1 MQKVGPLSGAKHQ
14 ALGLRS
20 VLVVLGLL
28 VFISVASGQSANS
41 YVDTEHRFTIQVPAG
56 WQAKPFNAGG
66 VSGVTIAHGGD
77 AYVQIFLQKGIDPA
91 TFLKALNT
99 GVQTNHPG
107 YQVLS
112 RGVKEVAGLSRTY
125 IVGESPGSATAP
137 HTQVDLETFSANGY
151 TIAVI
156 ASASDMKPISKEK
169 IADYQVAQGMIQ
181 SLSLNG
187 VVARGPSAT
196 PAAPFVPPTSPK
208 TPPPADTKPA
218 LSPTSAPANVSAN
231 LTEEQKK
238 MASLDTAVKSGVIT
252 REEYIAKKNQAIFE
266 QSAQQTRVAKLKIL
280 DEAFDGGVLTKE
292 EYERKKKELGVSDSQ
307 PRPPEVQPPT
317 QSHPPVQTAE
327 VASKADIT
335 PGPPAITEPA
345 TPPAAARVG
354 PPASNAAPV
363 PATVAESHT
372 VVATPPSGA
381 ASPTSSAMPSVAFVP
396 ASPAAKP
403 VEPPVAK
410 SEPVPPPTASIVRS
424 VPSPAPTAWITH
436 TDPTGFEVSI
446 PANWTVGDPQTN
458 GQVSLRGTRGEEIMI
473 WPIRVQNPQLNAHDA
488 SVLTQTLALRFD
500 ALMPWGPTQ
509 NLGHAARAIGVG
521 SDRSGAAI
529 LSWSDNPNGASAY
542 FCALEAPSK
551 IFANSTEAF
560 VAILKSFHVVSN
572 SPVKNLLP
580 TASGTG
586 KVNNFV
592 NWKDPHEDAFSV
604 TVPQGWH
611 VIGGTYRLSPVD
623 VRYAVVMDSP
633 DGQLRASVGDSMVG
647 AFTQPTPELAAKGLV
662 EGNYQLLDDGSKL
675 EILQYMSGQKFV
687 RSYVETIVSRECS
700 HPQFSYGAPRED
712 LAAVF
717 SQSASEEGFSDGF
730 LTAGEVEFSCS
741 LDGRQANG
749 KFVAATL
756 RVGHAES
763 AMWFVYRLYGFV
775 ALAGREQDGEKIMTQ
790 ILQTLKFNSKWQAL
804 KKTTADPSVE
814 AEDPLSHEIQQRAEE
829 DIIDDQRQT
838 TEMTAR
844 SYEQRKRV
852 YDAVDHK
859 LENAVLGTVEIVDR
873 ENGTHY
879 KISDFDDFHFVSTD
893 GYIYSPNS
901 PGASEQTLRELLTLP
916 PGI

>member
-1 MQKVGPLSGAKHQ
+1 MGNVGALSGVKHKSLSQ
-14 ALGLRS
+14 RSLIIALGIL
-20 VLVVLGLL
+20 
-28 VFISVASGQSANS
+28 ISVSVAVGQSANS
-41 YVDTEHRFTIQVPAG
+41 YVDAQQRFTIQVPPG

-66 VSGVTIAHGGD
+66 VSGVTIAHSGD

-91 TFLKALNT
+91 TFLKALNN

-107 YQVLS
+107 YHVLS
-112 RGVKEVAGLSRTY
+112 RGVKDVAGQSRMY
-125 IVGESPGSATAP
+125 ITGESPASTTAP
-137 HTQVDLETFSANGY
+137 HTQVDLETFSADGY
-151 TIAVI
+151 TIAII
-156 ASASDMKPISKEK
+156 ASASDLKPISKERMV
-169 IADYQVAQGMIQ
+169 DYQVAQGMIQ

-187 VVARGPSAT
+187 VIAHGPSL
-196 PAAPFVPPTSPK
+196 APPVPPVSPK
-208 TPPPADTKPA
+208 SPPASAKPAPPPVDATG
-218 LSPTSAPANVSAN
+218 TT
-231 LTEEQKK
+231 TEDQTK
-238 MASLDTAVKSGVIT
+238 MAALDAAAKGGAIAQ
-252 REEYIAKKNQAIFE
+252 EEYISKKNQAVSE
-266 QSAQQTRVAKLKIL
+266 QSAQQAQLSKLKLL
-280 DEAFDGGVLTKE
+280 DEAFESGVLTKE
-292 EYERKKKELGVSDSQ
+292 EYERKKKELGAIEVRPVSPHEQ
-307 PRPPEVQPPT
+307 LPALA
-317 QSHPPVQTAE
+317 QSPPPVQTAE
-327 VASKADIT
+327 VMAKADVTLAPPSASAEPVTAPDTVT
-335 PGPPAITEPA
+335 PLPSNPAPMSAPASGSHSTAAQPATPAPAIT
-345 TPPAAARVG
+345 
-354 PPASNAAPV
+354 
-363 PATVAESHT
+363 PATV
-372 VVATPPSGA
+372 
-381 ASPTSSAMPSVAFVP
+381 PSVAIVP
-396 ASPAAKP
+396 AAPASKP
-403 VEPPVAK
+403 VEAPVAK
-410 SEPVPPPTASIVRS
+410 SEPVPATPVPT
-424 VPSPAPTAWITH
+424 PAPVAWVTH
-436 TDPTGFEVSI
+436 TDPTGFEVSL
-446 PANWTVGDPQTN
+446 PPNWTVGDSQTN

-473 WPIRVQNPQLNAHDA
+473 WPIRVQKPQLNSRDA

-509 NLGHAARAIGVG
+509 NLGHAARAIGIG

-560 VAILKSFHVVSN
+560 VAILKSFHLVSN

-580 TASGTG
+580 TAGGMG

-592 NWKDPHEDAFSV
+592 NWRDPHEDAFSV
-604 TVPQGWH
+604 TVPQDWH

-633 DGQLRASVGDSMVG
+633 DGQLRASIGDSMVG
-647 AFTQPTPELAAKGLV
+647 AFTQPTPALTAKGLA

-675 EILQYMSGQKFV
+675 EILPYMSGQKFA
-687 RSYVETIVSRECS
+687 RSYVETLVSRECS

-712 LAAVF
+712 LAAIF

-741 LDGRQANG
+741 LDGRLANG

-763 AMWFVYRLYGFV
+763 AMWFVYRLYGYV
-775 ALAGREQDGEKIMTQ
+775 AVAGREQDGEKVMTQ

-804 KKTTADPSVE
+804 KKTATDPSVE
-814 AEDPLSHEIQQRAEE
+814 PANPLVHEIQQRAEE

-838 TEMTAR
+838 AEMTAM
-844 SYEQRKRV
+844 SYEQRKRA

-873 ENGTHY
+873 ENGFRY

-893 GYIYSPNS
+893 GYLYSANT
-901 PGASEQTLRELLTLP
+901 PGASEETLREMLTLP

>member
-1 MQKVGPLSGAKHQ
+1 VLI
-14 ALGLRS
+14 ALGLF
-20 VLVVLGLL
+20 
-28 VFISVASGQSANS
+28 VFVSAASGQMGNP
-41 YVDTEHRFTIQVPAG
+41 YVDAQRRFTIQVPQG

-112 RGVKEVAGLSRTY
+112 RGVKDVAGQSRTY
-125 IVGESPGSATAP
+125 IVGESPASASAP
-137 HTQVDLETFSANGY
+137 HTQVDLETFFANGY
-151 TIAVI
+151 TIAII
-156 ASASDMKPISKEK
+156 ASASDLKPIGKEK
-169 IADYQVAQGMIQ
+169 IADYQIAQGMIQ

-187 VVARGPSAT
+187 GVARAPNVVPV
-196 PAAPFVPPTSPK
+196 PASPKVPPAESKPAQ
-208 TPPPADTKPA
+208 PPAEI
-218 LSPTSAPANVSAN
+218 SAN
-231 LTEEQKK
+231 MTDDQKK
-238 MASLDTAVKSGVIT
+238 LSALDAAVKSGAIT
-252 REEYIAKKNQAIFE
+252 QEEYIAKKNQAVPE
-266 QSAQQTRVAKLKIL
+266 PSPQQSQLPKLKIL
-280 DEAFDGGVLTKE
+280 DEAYQSGVLTKE
-292 EYERKKKELGVSDSQ
+292 EYEHKKRDLGATE
-307 PRPPEVQPPT
+307 RPP
-317 QSHPPVQTAE
+317 AR
-327 VASKADIT
+327 T
-335 PGPPAITEPA
+335 PEQ
-345 TPPAAARVG
+345 PAAASSLPDRSTEVI
-354 PPASNAAPV
+354 AKTDIAPV
-363 PATVAESHT
+363 PPRVSAPPATSPGAPAVPLSSSNVAANS
-372 VVATPPSGA
+372 APAAAPLAAAARPPTPA
-381 ASPTSSAMPSVAFVP
+381 AVPSVAIVP
-396 ASPAAKP
+396 AAPAVSP
-403 VEPPVAK
+403 VETPAAK
-410 SEPVPPPTASIVRS
+410 SEPASVPAASIVRS

-436 TDPTGFEVSI
+436 TDPTGFEVSL

-473 WPIRVQNPQLNAHDA
+473 WPIRVQKPQLNARDV

-560 VAILKSFHVVSN
+560 VAILKSFRVVSN

-580 TASGTG
+580 TASVTG

-633 DGQLRASVGDSMVG
+633 DGQLRASIGDSMVG

-675 EILQYMSGQKFV
+675 EILPYMSGQKFA
-687 RSYVETIVSRECS
+687 RSYVETLVSRECS

-712 LAAVF
+712 LAAIF

-749 KFVAATL
+749 KFIAATL

-790 ILQTLKFNSKWQAL
+790 VLQTLKFNSKWQAL
-804 KKTTADPSVE
+804 KKTTSDPSVE
-814 AEDPLSHEIQQRAEE
+814 AENPLAHEIQQRAEE

-838 TEMTAR
+838 TEMNAR

-859 LENAVLGTVEIVDR
+859 LENAVLGSVDIVDR

-879 KISDFDDFHFVSTD
+879 KISEFDDFHFVSTD
-893 GYIYSPNS
+893 GYIYRASA
-901 PGASEQTLRELLTLP
+901 PGASEQTLREMLTLP